1 MYHFRLHPL
10 LVKCSLVAVIGLLVF
25 PIQAADCTT
34 IARLIAADGVVEA
47 KAADQND
54 WEPAQLNTAFC
65 AGAVVRTHKESRAA
79 LRLSND
85 TLVRLDANSALTLTE
100 VEKSAPSLLDLIRGA
115 IHFISRTPKRLD
127 VNTPYV
133 NASIQGTE
141 FVVRIENQATDVTV
155 LEGVVVTRND
165 QGSLSL
171 AADQASRSATGQPPV
186 RIAVARPYDAVAWA
200 LYYPPLPDQPGAA
213 DALARSAIEALV
225 QNRTEEASGFAER
238 AIQADPQSA
247 AAYMARSYVKQ
258 ARFDIPGA
266 LQDSQTAAQQAPQS
280 ALVLARLAE
289 VQLMSGDLGE
299 ARKIADQAVA
309 QQPGLPLAHTVL
321 GYASLRDIDL
331 KQAKNSFETALGL
344 DSEAP
349 LPHLGLGLVKIR
361 QGQLASG
368 RESIET
374 AVLLDPGNALLR
386 SYLGKAYYEEK
397 RDPLAYQQFSMAKQL
412 DPNDPTAWFYES
424 ILLQADNRPV
434 EALQAQHQ
442 AIALND
448 NRGVYRSRQL
458 LDQDEAARHA
468 ALGRI
473 YSDLGFEQQAQM
485 QATDALAQDP
495 GNHSAHRLLADS
507 YLGLTNRDSA
517 RQSELLQAKLSQ
529 PLSLDPLQPQ
539 LGNANLGLLD
549 GAGPEDLAYQE
560 YNPLFTR
567 NGLALQLDA
576 TLGEHNTWS
585 DDAIV
590 AGLRDRFAF
599 SLGQYHSETDL
610 ADNPYDYEQDMLN
623 GFVQVAIT
631 EGTTLQLEVSQQ
643 EEDKGDASQ
652 RLLPEFSNVNQVHV
666 KNEVTST
673 RIGLNQSL
681 TNHMTLLLS
690 AMRRDQDFTS
700 TDSSSPSPIVRT
712 DTEKGI
718 DLYETQILGS
728 GSGLA
733 WLGGISHQSQDLESS
748 LQFDFTDPPFCPFP
762 SCTFDSQV
770 DLKQSR
776 LYGYTYY
783 DAFPMLSITGGLT
796 LLSEENEY
804 DDDLKKAYP
813 KIGLQITPDAI
824 NTIRIAA
831 FRNRVSVV
839 LPSQYET
846 LEPTQVAGFN
856 QLYDDIDQTD
866 SWNYGLSYTYR
877 HSNDLQLGATS
888 LYRDLDTKINIVDTT
903 SPSMESSVQSL
914 EYTDRYANIWLNW
927 TLSSLWAFS
936 LEYDYN
942 RYNLESGIKSSTD
955 SVLAPDGVLKLTTH
969 RAPATLSFFHP
980 SGMIATLKTTYIDQ
994 KGTFIDAF
1002 GVDSQDGEDSGV
1014 VTDIAVSYRLP
1025 KRLGSF
1031 SLGVN
1036 NIFDEDLRFE
1046 DRNSYDTDDPISSAS
1061 PSSFSGERT
1070 IFGKLSLTFR

>member
-1 MYHFRLHPL
+1 MSHFRLHPL
-10 LVKCSLVAVIGLLVF
+10 IVKCSLVAVIGLFTF
-25 PIQAADCTT
+25 PVLAADCTP

-47 KAADQND
+47 KASDQNA

-65 AGAVVRTHKESRAA
+65 AGAIVRTHKESRAA
-79 LRLSND
+79 LRLAND

-100 VEKSAPSLLDLIRGA
+100 VETSAPSLLDLIRGA

-171 AADQASRSATGQPPV
+171 TADQASRTATGQSPV
-186 RIAVARPYDAVAWA
+186 SITVARPYDAVAWA

-225 QNRTEEASGFAER
+225 QNRSEEASGFAER

-309 QQPGLPLAHTVL
+309 QQPDLPLAHTVL
-321 GYASLRDIDL
+321 GFASLRDIDL

-349 LPHLGLGLVKIR
+349 LPRLGLGLVMIR
-361 QGQLASG
+361 QGQLAAG

-576 TLGEHNTWS
+576 TLGEHDTWS

-590 AGLRDRFAF
+590 AGLNDRFAF

-643 EEDKGDASQ
+643 EEDKGDATR
-652 RLLPEFSNVNQVHV
+652 RLVPEL
-666 KNEVTST
+666 T
-673 RIGLNQSL
+673 RIDGYRVENDVTTTRLGLNQQL
-681 TNHMTLLLS
+681 PGNTLLLFS
-690 AMRRDQDFTS
+690 AIHRSQDILS
-700 TDSSSPSPIVRT
+700 TDLSFPSVMSQ
-712 DTEKGI
+712 I
-718 DLYETQILGS
+718 DMDKTIELYEAQVQGKAHH
-728 GSGLA
+728 LA
-733 WLGGISHQSQDLESS
+733 LLGGISHQSLDLSS
-748 LQFDFTDPPFCPFP
+748 TLTLNYFDLPFCPLP
-762 SCTFDSQV
+762 SCSIDTDYDESQT
-770 DLKQSR
+770 R
-776 LYGYTYY
+776 LYGYAYY
-783 DAFPMLSITGGLT
+783 TMDPLLSLTAGLT
-796 LLSEENEY
+796 LLREKNDVERDVN
-804 DDDLKKAYP
+804 KAYP
-813 KIGLQITPDAI
+813 KLGLLLSPHDEGQIHL
-824 NTIRIAA
+824 AA
-831 FRNRVSVV
+831 FRNRTSV
-839 LPSQYET
+839 LWPSQYET
-846 LEPTQVAGFN
+846 LEPSQIAGFN

-866 SWNYGLSYTYR
+866 SWNYGVAYTYGFT
-877 HSNDLQLGATS
+877 SDLTAGVSA
-888 LYRDLDTKINIVDTT
+888 LYRDLSTKLEVLDTS
-903 SPSMESSVQSL
+903 SPFPLSQVETL
-914 EYTDRYANIWLNW
+914 DYDDRLANLWLNW
-927 TLSSLWAFS
+927 TVATRWAMN
-936 LEYDYN
+936 LEYSYTS
-942 RYNLESGIKSSTD
+942 ESS
-955 SVLAPDGVLKLTTH
+955 
-969 RAPATLSFFHP
+969 
-980 SGMIATLKTTYIDQ
+980 
-994 KGTFIDAF
+994 
-1002 GVDSQDGEDSGV
+1002 
-1014 VTDIAVSYRLP
+1014 
-1025 KRLGSF
+1025 
-1031 SLGVN
+1031 
-1036 NIFDEDLRFE
+1036 
-1046 DRNSYDTDDPISSAS
+1046 IS
-1061 PSSFSGERT
+1061 
-1070 IFGKLSLTFR
+1070 